1 QVDEVPGVEMHA
13 EKRVPQ
19 ASLHELEELAA
30 GHPDADGLVPLR
42 GAGKIGRNEPRPRDE
57 LPGHPVLRGAGDPLV
72 ACGDY
77 HGGRSAVLAS
87 DCAPHWGP
95 PGFLDWPGYL
105 APWANLISWLAG
117 SW

>member
-1 QVDEVPGVEMHA
+1 MLLGYNRLTAKPG
-13 EKRVPQ
+13 
-19 ASLHELEELAA
+19 
-30 GHPDADGLVPLR
+30 ADV
-42 GAGKIGRNEPRPRDE
+42 
-57 LPGHPVLRGAGDPLV
+57 VLSCAGDPLV